1 MSYLLSLFLSLIIFM
16 MSLFAINFIFLRV
29 YRLNINFID
38 GFKFSIPSICFIYS
52 GVFFDFGKNYLSEGI
67 IIPKGKDDSI
77 VFIVLM
83 MIGGFFLSSIYN
95 SQYLNK
101 FYDIKLSYFDC
112 FIKNFKA
119 LFFAKIVLVILAIII
134 GFSLAIL
141 DFFEKMWKEVKA
153 QDISW
158 YHYDIIR

>member
-1 MSYLLSLFLSLIIFM
+1 MNLEKNQMSYLLSLFLSLIIFM
-16 MSLFAINFIFLRV
+16 MAFFAINFIFLRV

-52 GVFFDFGKNYLSEGI
+52 GVVFDFGKNYLSEGT

-101 FYDIKLSYFDC
+101 YYDIKVSYFDC

-119 LFFAKIVLVILAIII
+119 LFFAKIVLVVLAIII
-134 GFSLAIL
+134 GFLLAIL
-141 DFFEKMWKEVKA
+141 DFFERM
-153 QDISW
+153 
-158 YHYDIIR
+158 